1 MKRAGNDVSED
12 FEDNGVNGGD
22 NLPGRVDSKAGIR
35 QPHAPRALSYTWHV
49 ISRANG
55 GVTRQRRKWW
65 HLFQDRQDVVWRR
78 FGKRAQ
84 RAADTARQAASCD
97 GVETCPDISYQQTGK

>member
-49 ISRANG
+49 ISRATG
-55 GVTRQRRKWW
+55 GKSC
-65 HLFQDRQDVVWRR
+65 LDVV
-78 FGKRAQ
+78 G
-84 RAADTARQAASCD
+84 SSVC
-97 GVETCPDISYQQTGK
+97 